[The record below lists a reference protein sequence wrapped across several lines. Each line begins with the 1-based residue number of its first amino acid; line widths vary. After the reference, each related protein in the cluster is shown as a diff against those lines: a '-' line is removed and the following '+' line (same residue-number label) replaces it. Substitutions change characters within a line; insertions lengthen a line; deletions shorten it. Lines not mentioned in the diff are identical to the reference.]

1 MTHTENRVVVR
12 AATAADIDAIV
23 EFNAAMAMETESKN
37 LPREILRAGVAAVFD
52 DPRRGFYR
60 VAEVDGIV
68 AGCLMIT
75 FEWSDWRNGDWWWLQ
90 SVYVKP
96 EFRRGGV
103 FRALYDDIERAAQS
117 TPHVVGVRLYVE
129 KENRR
134 AQNTYASLGMHEADY
149 LMFAKNLDPR
159 IAQSQ

>member
-1 MTHTENRVVVR
+1 MTQIENRVVVR
-12 AATAADIDAIV
+12 AATRVDIDTIV
-23 EFNAAMAMETESKN
+23 AFNAAMAMETESKT
-37 LPREILRAGVAAVFD
+37 LPPDILCAGVAAVFD

-60 VAEVDGIV
+60 VAEVDGTV

-96 EFRRGGV
+96 EFRRCGA
-103 FRALYDDIERAAQS
+103 FRALYDDIEHAAQS

-129 KENRR
+129 KDNHR

-149 LMFAKNLDPR
+149 LMYVKNFDPR
-159 IAQSQ
+159 IAPSR

>member
-1 MTHTENRVVVR
+1 MAQLNNHVVVR
-12 AATAADIDAIV
+12 AATIADVDAIV
-23 EFNAAMAMETESKN
+23 AFNAAMAIETESKT
-37 LPREILRAGVAAVFD
+37 LPPEILRAGVDAVFA

-60 VAEVDGIV
+60 IAEVGGIV

-96 EFRRGGV
+96 EFRRRGA
-103 FRALYDDIERAAQS
+103 FSALYGDIERAAQS
-117 TPHVVGVRLYVE
+117 TPGVVGVRLYVE
-129 KENRR
+129 KENRH

-149 LMFAKNLDPR
+149 LMYAKNFDPR
-159 IAQSQ
+159 IAQSR